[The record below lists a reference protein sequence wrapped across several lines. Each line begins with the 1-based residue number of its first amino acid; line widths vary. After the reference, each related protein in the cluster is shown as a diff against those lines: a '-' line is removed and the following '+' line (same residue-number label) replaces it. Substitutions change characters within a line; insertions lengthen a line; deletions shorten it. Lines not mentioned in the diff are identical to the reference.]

1 MFAPPA
7 TCVPIRTWAHQP
19 PAARATTSQP
29 LVRPPVY
36 NAMLATTVLCRQ
48 LLIKLPTLA
57 RISTIALLAAPHLFN
72 ASTVNTVKQVPQHR
86 KQHLHSA
93 LQATIVSLVSA
104 TSATQVTCAL
114 RAHRLLTQLMALSV
128 RSATRATT
136 VRPLQQPQLLVV
148 LGSTNHTSVPLQLT
162 IVCHVLL
169 VPSV

>member
-19 PAARATTSQP
+19 PAARATTRQP
-29 LVRPPVY
+29 PVRPPVY
-36 NAMLATTVLCRQ
+36 NAMLATTVLSRQ
-48 LLIKLPTLA
+48 LLIRLPTLA
-57 RISTIALLAAPHLFN
+57 PISTIALLAALHLFN
-72 ASTVNTVKQVPQHR
+72 ASTVNTVKQVPQHH
-86 KQHLHSA
+86 KQRLHSA

-114 RAHRLLTQLMALSV
+114 RAHRLLTQLMVLSV

-148 LGSTNHTSVPLQLT
+148 LGSTNHTLVPLQLT
-162 IVCHVLL
+162 IACLVLL